1 MSTGVTSPSSPR
13 TASLPLTGSATTG
26 SLAVAPSRSDMD
38 QQADSSF
45 GFNAGLERGPT
56 LQEFAHGAASTGR

>member
-13 TASLPLTGSATTG
+13 TASLPLTGSAANG
-26 SLAVAPSRSDMD
+26 SLAVAPSRPDMD

-45 GFNAGLERGPT
+45 AFNTGVDRGPA
-56 LQEFAHGAASTGR
+56 LAEFAHGASSTGR